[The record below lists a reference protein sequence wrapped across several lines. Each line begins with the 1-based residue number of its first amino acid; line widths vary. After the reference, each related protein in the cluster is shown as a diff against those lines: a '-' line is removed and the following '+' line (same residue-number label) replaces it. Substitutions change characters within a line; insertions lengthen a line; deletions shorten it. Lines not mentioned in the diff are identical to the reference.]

1 MFSVYGDREA
11 VAQLT
16 SRLRE
21 QRLHR
26 NWTQAHVAS
35 LAGISLP
42 TYVRLEKGEGAMS
55 LDSVAKV
62 LGVLGFAERLG
73 DVVPEV
79 EFVSIEDTVR
89 SRPKRASARR
99 KRKAIARG
107 HRPA

>member
-11 VAQLT
+11 VARLT

-55 LDSVAKV
+55 LDNVAKV

-73 DVVPEV
+73 EVVPEV
-79 EFVSIEDTVR
+79 EIVSIEDTI
-89 SRPKRASARR
+89 RPSSKRARVRR
-99 KRKAIARG
+99 KRKAIRHG
-107 HRPA
+107 